1 MEQAESAAVV
11 ILTRGWSGSCSPSQD
26 LRGPDLKDPFHAG
39 ICSASCDRGVP
50 WAPFRGLILTI
61 CSEVVAQLPSLD
73 LHSVGPGQ
81 DPHSTLHPSA
91 HDHFLWLSQLVL
103 SPYFP
108 ICLAD
113 LPAGSSGQMHGWG
126 VCFLFPS
133 LFGRKMHNNPNSLCV
148 PTVGGGPKITSG
160 RRSEI
165 GPGLSLTKK
174 VLTGSE
180 GRV

>member
-11 ILTRGWSGSCSPSQD
+11 ILTRGWSGSRSLSQD

-126 VCFLFPS
+126 VCFCFLHCLEEKCITILTVYVFP
-133 LFGRKMHNNPNSLCV
+133 L
-148 PTVGGGPKITSG
+148 
-160 RRSEI
+160 
-165 GPGLSLTKK
+165 
-174 VLTGSE
+174 SE
-180 GRV
+180 GAPRLPLEGDLRLDLGLV